1 MQLAGDSSALAGG
14 IVTLAIAKKSRVER
28 LRGAGAQQRPYHA
41 GPMMLFSKSWK
52 KMWCTVS
59 EHGLKLYPTA
69 KVRTHTCVCARTA
82 HGTRTNMTRHARH
95 V

>member
-1 MQLAGDSSALAGG
+1 MQLDGDSSAFAGG
-14 IVTLAIAKKSRVER
+14 IVTMAIAKKSRMER
-28 LRGAGAQQRPYHA
+28 LRGAQQRPYHA

-69 KVRTHTCVCARTA
+69 KVRTPHTRVRT
-82 HGTRTNMTRHARH
+82 HDTRHAH
-95 V
+95 